1 LRYPSGTLHRSF
13 HMPVAKKL
21 RWLQFRLRTLFLV
34 CLIAAAGVW
43 LYQWTRWPAR
53 TVQDFADL
61 IQREQYEEAA
71 ARLEYENDFLV
82 SPDDVV
88 HRVHVARIVCDN
100 CEPQWRSLAD
110 IIYGRQTYKAVGNQ
124 ACFVDLGKFQAHWLI
139 DSMTVERGKIRFHW
153 RGPADP
159 TVRYENGEWVKE
171 EPPPWAKQTVAN
183 AA

>member
-1 LRYPSGTLHRSF
+1 
-13 HMPVAKKL
+13 MPVAKKL

-34 CLIAAAGVW
+34 YLIAAAGVW

-100 CEPQWRSLAD
+100 CEPQW
-110 IIYGRQTYKAVGNQ
+110 
-124 ACFVDLGKFQAHWLI
+124 
-139 DSMTVERGKIRFHW
+139 
-153 RGPADP
+153 
-159 TVRYENGEWVKE
+159 
-171 EPPPWAKQTVAN
+171 
-183 AA
+183 